1 MKACAGN
8 DRRQNGNHTEYG
20 GERCGEQR
28 ESQRG
33 LRREVTRD
41 VTQKVKRDVA
51 RERSEKHDVEAQ
63 YKKRCWSILQQRFLF
78 GGARYRAYCLLVP
91 RPYILL

>member
-1 MKACAGN
+1 MKHGGRKARAGN
-8 DRRQNGNHTEYG
+8 DRRQNGNHKEYC

-33 LRREVTRD
+33 MRRD
-41 VTQKVKRDVA
+41 VKRDV
-51 RERSEKHDVEAQ
+51 ERNEKHDIEAQ

>member
-1 MKACAGN
+1 MKHGGIEACAGN
-8 DRRQNGNHTEYG
+8 DRRRNGNHTEYF

-28 ESQRG
+28 ESQHG
-33 LRREVTRD
+33 MRRD
-41 VTQKVKRDVA
+41 VKRDVG
-51 RERSEKHDVEAQ
+51 RERNEKHDIEAQ

>member
-1 MKACAGN
+1 M
-8 DRRQNGNHTEYG
+8 
-20 GERCGEQR
+20 
-28 ESQRG
+28 
-33 LRREVTRD
+33 
-41 VTQKVKRDVA
+41 KRDVG
-51 RERSEKHDVEAQ
+51 RERNEKHDIEAQ